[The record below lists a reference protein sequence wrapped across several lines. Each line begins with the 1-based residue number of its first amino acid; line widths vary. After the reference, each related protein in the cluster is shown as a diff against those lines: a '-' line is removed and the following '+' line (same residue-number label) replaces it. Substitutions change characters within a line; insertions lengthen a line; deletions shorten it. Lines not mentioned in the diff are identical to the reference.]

1 MKKITTYFIVAL
13 LFLGYGAS
21 AQLLKRGD
29 KLFNAFSYE
38 KAITVYE
45 QVWKRDSSNF
55 EVARKL
61 ATAYRMTNN
70 MPRAEKWYGRLVR
83 SENAKNSDF
92 FYYIQALE
100 SNEKYA
106 EAKEWL
112 NKYRAATGHN
122 TREISLDYIKQL
134 KQDSVCYIIEPVNI
148 NSTESDFG
156 VVYTGDSTVVFCSS
170 RKRVRAVK
178 RISNRTEQNFYHLYE
193 AKLTPAGD
201 LKEPRPFNRK
211 LESVYHNGSVCYS
224 PDKTEMFITR
234 SYIKGKKG
242 RVKKNKTDV
251 VTLKLYYSRKD
262 GDKWTKPQKMAI
274 NLEEYSSGHPAISA
288 DGRQL
293 FFVSDRPGGFGG
305 TDIYVVNRLD
315 KYDAW
320 GEPVNVG
327 PKINTSENEMF
338 PFLDSDGTLYFSSK
352 GYSGLGGLD
361 VYRYSPKQ
369 GVVNMGYPINSSKDD
384 FSFVKRGKRGFF
396 ASNRLKGKTYDD
408 IYKFTINGMFLWGEV
423 FDEHTKLLLPYSTV
437 YLYNAQGRLVNKMKT
452 GKNAQFS
459 FLIKDI
465 DDYTIKSNI
474 IGYNES
480 VIVLK
485 ARDLEEKV
493 EHYVPVYQNSS
504 IFLDGI
510 VLFKHNLKPL
520 EGVSINISLD
530 GEPITSKA
538 TNKDGHFY
546 GKLLRNKD
554 YTFSYYFGKY
564 RFVRKSVTVSTRNI
578 QGDTLYVQEMLERL
592 KIEDIYYDLDKS
604 NIRPDA
610 AEVLDQLVM
619 IMRENPAMRVE
630 LSSYTDSRASDTY
643 NMALSE
649 RRAKSAVRYI
659 VERGISPDRITA
671 KGHGETQLVNHCGNG
686 IKCTEEEHQ
695 ANRRTEIKILD
706 L

>member
-1 MKKITTYFIVAL
+1 MKKITTYLIVAL
-13 LFLGYGAS
+13 LFAGYGAS
-21 AQLLKRGD
+21 AQLLKRGN

-38 KAITVYE
+38 KAIEVYE
-45 QVWKRDSSNF
+45 QVWKRDSSNL
-55 EVARKL
+55 EVAQKL
-61 ATAYRMTNN
+61 AAAYRMTNN
-70 MPRAEKWYGRLVR
+70 MPGAEKWYGRLVR
-83 SENAKNSDF
+83 SGNAKNSDF
-92 FYYIQALE
+92 LYYIQALE

-112 NKYRAATGHN
+112 TKYRAATGHN

-134 KQDSVCYIIEPVNI
+134 KQDSVRYTIEPVNV
-148 NSTESDFG
+148 NSAESDFG

-170 RKRVRAVK
+170 RKRAGAIK
-178 RISNRTEQNFYHLYE
+178 RIYNWTQQDFYYLYE
-193 AKLTPAGD
+193 AKLTPEGD
-201 LKEPRPFNRK
+201 LEKPRPFSGK
-211 LESVYHNGSVCYS
+211 LESVYHDGSVCYS

-234 SYIKGKKG
+234 NYIKGRKG
-242 RVKKNKTDV
+242 RIKKNKEDV

-262 GDKWTKPQKMAI
+262 GNKWTKPQKMAL
-274 NLEEYSSGHPAISA
+274 NLEEYSSGHPTISA
-288 DGRQL
+288 DGKQL
-293 FFVSDRPGGFGG
+293 FFISDRPGGFGG
-305 TDIYVVNRLD
+305 TDIYVVTRLD

-320 GEPVNVG
+320 SEPVNVG
-327 PKINTSENEMF
+327 PEINTPENEMF
-338 PFLDSDGTLYFSSK
+338 PFLDSDGSLYFSSK

-361 VYRYSPKQ
+361 VYKYSPKQ
-369 GVVNMGYPINSSKDD
+369 GVINMGYPINSSKDD

-408 IYKFTINGMFLWGEV
+408 IYKFTIDGMILKGEV
-423 FDEHTKLLLPYSTV
+423 FDEYTKLLLPHTTV
-437 YLYNAQGRLVNKMKT
+437 LLLDSKGRVVNKMET
-452 GKNAQFS
+452 GDDAKFR
-459 FLIKDI
+459 FLIKNI
-465 DDYTIKSNI
+465 EDYTVKSNI
-474 IGYNES
+474 AGYNEGIAM
-480 VIVLK
+480 VK
-485 ARDLEEKV
+485 AKDLEGKM
-493 EHYVPVYQNSS
+493 EHYVPVYQSS
-504 IFLDGI
+504 SLFLDGI

-520 EGVSINISLD
+520 EGVSVNISLD
-530 GEPITSKA
+530 GEPVASKT

-546 GKLLRNKD
+546 GKLLRDKD

-564 RFVRKSVTVSTRNI
+564 GFVRKSTTVSTRNI

-610 AEVLDQLVM
+610 AEILDQLVM
-619 IMRENPAMRVE
+619 IMRENPDMRVE
-630 LSSYTDSRASDTY
+630 LSSHTDSRASDAY

-671 KGHGETQLVNHCGNG
+671 RGYGETQLVNHCGNG